1 MYLGNESEKADP
13 TFLKPTYDYDDEV
26 DRQFGLHS
34 RTQITILHVDGRR
47 FPVYWIHYVCW
58 RAYVTHM
65 EERCARRIPGTID
78 PMAGIWHLPE
88 EDILWAIFSSAL
100 IDDVKAIEGISSLQ
114 RALI

>member
-58 RAYVTHM
+58 RAYVTHGGALRPTDPRDNRPYGGDM
-65 EERCARRIPGTID
+65 APPRRRYPLGNLLL
-78 PMAGIWHLPE
+78 GLN
-88 EDILWAIFSSAL
+88 
-100 IDDVKAIEGISSLQ
+100 
-114 RALI
+114 